1 MINVFTLYNEGTGSV
16 IPQTDQHSATTG
28 TERYKLM
35 QFIGLKDKN
44 GKEVYEGDLLQLSP
58 ELQEEYGSSIFEVK
72 WHEKEN
78 GWNTVS
84 PLGDYIV
91 IGNIYENPELLIR

>member
-44 GKEVYEGDLLQLSP
+44 GKEVYEGDICKKVLPYNRDFEIDNTPFQWHSLI
-58 ELQEEYGSSIFEVK
+58 EFGSLEGLEI
-72 WHEKEN
+72 
-78 GWNTVS
+78 
-84 PLGDYIV
+84 
-91 IGNIYENPELLIR
+91 IGNIYENPELLKDEK